1 MNQEDSKQGG
11 TVIDERWFSVDQI
24 AARLQV
30 TEETVRRWLRSGEL
44 AGRNFGGRTGYRIR
58 EADVN
63 AFLERSAGGR
73 PAEEVP
79 GQQMALA
86 AV

>member
-1 MNQEDSKQGG
+1 MIDDKWF
-11 TVIDERWFSVDQI
+11 TVEQI
-24 AARLQV
+24 AERLQV

-44 AGRNFGGRTGYRIR
+44 VGRNFSGRTGYRIR

-63 AFLERSAGGR
+63 AFLERIGPR
-73 PAEEVP
+73 EETP

-86 AV
+86 AT

>member
-1 MNQEDSKQGG
+1 M
-11 TVIDERWFSVDQI
+11 IDERWFSVDQI
-24 AARLQV
+24 AERLQV

-44 AGRNFGGRTGYRIR
+44 PGRNFGGRTGYRIR

-63 AFLERSAGGR
+63 AFLERVGPR
-73 PAEEVP
+73 EEAP